1 MRGAVLYDQRREGAR
16 YWMDIWTLPAV
27 CWMRARD
34 DDCIYGTP
42 TPVQP
47 SCPTTTTCCNRNYPP
62 LRCWGTQLSRPTEQG
77 LVVDRCNK
85 LFVPPS
91 LRLHTAIQPYLPMRG
106 ALFAADSSPGTTAPL
121 VSSIRSS
128 APLKRGIQLQQL
140 RGRPVSHERRRNG
153 PPTSCVA
160 LLPRVVSAGNPENS
174 FSLKR
179 TC

>member
-1 MRGAVLYDQRREGAR
+1 MDGHMDATSGVLDAGQGRRLYLWDSDSR
-16 YWMDIWTLPAV
+16 
-27 CWMRARD
+27 
-34 DDCIYGTP
+34 P
-42 TPVQP
+42 TILSNHYHVLH
-47 SCPTTTTCCNRNYPP
+47 NYPP

-140 RGRPVSHERRRNG
+140 RGPPVSHERRRNG

-160 LLPRVVSAGNPENS
+160 LPPRV
-174 FSLKR
+174 FR
-179 TC
+179 